1 MFKKILIA
9 NRGEIALRIMHTA
22 RRLSVSTVAI
32 YSDADQTGLHVKHA
46 DQAFRVGGPRAIDSY
61 LNGEAIITV
70 AKDTGAEAIHPGY
83 GFLSENAEFAEAVTQ
98 AGLIFIGP
106 PASAIRTM
114 GLKDL
119 GRKLMAEAGVPVL
132 PGYNGEAQSAALLT
146 REAERIGYP
155 ILIKPLAG
163 GGGKG
168 MHRVDDASGFQD
180 SLAKARREAEASF
193 ADDRVL
199 LEKFLPEARHIE
211 IQIFA
216 DAHGNVVHLFE
227 RDCSLQRRHQKVI
240 EEAPAPGL
248 TKDMRDALCTAA
260 ISAAKAVDYVGAG
273 TVEFIA
279 DVSEGLAS
287 NRFYFMEMNTRLQVE
302 HPVTE
307 MITGLDLVE
316 WQLRIAAGE
325 PLPLTQENITM
336 NGHAVEARL
345 YAEDPAQNFLPQTGK
360 LTQFAFP
367 NRPGLRIDAGVEAR
381 DTVNSLYD
389 PMLAKII
396 AHGPTRSEALQ
407 SLSIGLAE
415 ARIDGC
421 KTNQLFLNRL
431 LRCEAVRSGAFNTAT
446 IGDQLQSLM
455 TDDELP
461 IAVIAAA
468 TLIASGQ
475 IANPQS
481 TSPFDVLRNY
491 RLWPSEVRHFSFTS
505 GKIPFHTEIAFLQ
518 SGGFEL
524 RQGQRQFCFSL
535 LDFSNDKIRVV
546 SEDRIMQL
554 SYSCGRNYYRIAL
567 EGALYELTTPDD
579 TKEHTGKDTGDGL
592 VLAPVPGRI
601 AEVRANEG
609 DKIVTGDIIATIEAM
624 KMEFALKAARDGRVT
639 QLNVKPGQQVTEGAV
654 IAIIVSDNA

>member
-22 RRLSVSTVAI
+22 RRLGISTVAI

-367 NRPGLRIDAGVEAR
+367 NRPGLRIDAGVEAG

-431 LRCEAVRSGAFNTAT
+431 LRCEAVRSGAFITAT

-461 IAVIAAA
+461 MAVIAAA

-546 SEDRIMQL
+546 SEDRIMRL
-554 SYSCGRNYYRIAL
+554 SYLCGRNYYRIAL

-579 TKEHTGKDTGDGL
+579 TKEHSEKDTGDGL